1 MPLQIRRGTN
11 AERLLMAQPLAA
23 GELLYVTDD
32 ERLYIGNNATLGGVQ
47 VTGYNDENARDAA
60 AAIFT
65 SATHS
70 GISFVYNDTLNTLT
84 ATVSNT
90 ISGVITAA
98 GFIGDVRGSVFADD
112 STILVDGVAGV
123 LRGTLLGNV
132 VGDVRGSFFAD
143 DSTVL
148 VDGVGGVLRG
158 TLLGNVS
165 GTLTGTV
172 SGNLTGDVIGS
183 IFADDGTT
191 VLVDGVLG
199 LLAGTIITQQI
210 QSADGTVITIGEGTG
225 ESMRVLQS
233 AAGLRSALTVAGLSP
248 LFEFNC
254 YSNSHITQLSPVAGE
269 TLGQINFKGL
279 FPNSPAS
286 LLENQE
292 FGIHIGAINCILDP
306 DYIEGD
312 DLTLK
317 GSILIRVSTGIDA
330 FGNKSRQTY
339 SFTPTSLEV
348 PTLSVMP
355 FANPTARDAAL
366 PLLVVAAGMMVF
378 LTDSTGIGGAPKLQV
393 NTDSTITGWVDLH

>member
-132 VGDVRGSFFAD
+132 
-143 DSTVL
+143 
-148 VDGVGGVLRG
+148 
-158 TLLGNVS
+158 S

-210 QSADGTVITIGEGTG
+210 QSADGTVITIGEGTE

-233 AAGLRSALTVAGLSP
+233 AAGLRSALTVAGVSP

-254 YSNSHITQLSPVAGE
+254 YSNSHITQLSPDAGE

-355 FANPTARDAAL
+355 FANPTVRDAAL

-393 NTDSTITGWVDLH
+393 NTDSTITGWVNLH